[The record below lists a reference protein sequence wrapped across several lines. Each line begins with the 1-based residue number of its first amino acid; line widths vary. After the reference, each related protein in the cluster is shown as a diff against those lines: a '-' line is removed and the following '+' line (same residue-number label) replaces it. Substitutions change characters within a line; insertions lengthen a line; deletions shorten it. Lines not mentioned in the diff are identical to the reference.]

1 MSGFA
6 KADLFGRGDM
16 KSGRIIFQIFL
27 SGLLIM
33 SAGCGS
39 KGGDDAVE
47 EYDPNGFDSAEE
59 VKDKVSVKV
68 GSETFNMIYVNDSSS
83 PVVIPVGTNDAS
95 TAAITDKFFIG
106 ETELTYGLW
115 YEVLVWATN
124 NNASGGT
131 RVDGGSLYKFYSSGR
146 EGNDGAYDAA
156 PTTDKNEPVTFV
168 SWCDAIVWCNALT
181 EWYNSMHGTS
191 YACVYTYGGSVLR
204 DATDSN
210 CASAVKASGAKGF
223 RLPTSAEWEYSA
235 RWAIISSGKNIDY
248 VTAGSSGVSASLTPG
263 YYWTKGIYASG
274 EENYYGDENRVSWN
288 ASTSDN
294 FGTAAKT
301 FPVNFNARRDA
312 NQLGIYDMSGNVS
325 EFTDTCREIRGG
337 NYLSEEVDLAIGLVQ
352 LLPSSSSIQTDIG
365 FRIARTK

>member
-1 MSGFA
+1 MVISRILLSC
-6 KADLFGRGDM
+6 LFVM
-16 KSGRIIFQIFL
+16 PIS
-27 SGLLIM
+27 
-33 SAGCGS
+33 CGGE
-39 KGGDDAVE
+39 GGGNGGN
-47 EYDPNGFDSAEE
+47 YDPNSFDSAEE

-68 GSETFNMIYVNDSSS
+68 GSETFNMIYVKDSSTPVMIPTGTNDSS
-83 PVVIPVGTNDAS
+83 
-95 TAAITDKFFIG
+95 TATIIDKFFIG

-124 NNASGGT
+124 NYAAGGA
-131 RVDGGSLYKFYSSGR
+131 RVDGGTLYKFYSSGR
-146 EGNDGAYDAA
+146 EGNDGTVGAV
-156 PTTDKNEPVTFV
+156 PTDNKNEPVTFI

-181 EWYNSMHGTS
+181 EWYNATYGTS
-191 YACVYTYGGSVLR
+191 YACVYTYGGAVLR

-210 CASAVKASGAKGF
+210 CMSAVKESGAKGF
-223 RLPTSAEWEYSA
+223 RLPTGVEWEYSA
-235 RWAIISSGKNIDY
+235 RWAGRSAGTQTNL

-263 YYWTKGIYASG
+263 YYWTQGVYASG

-325 EFTDTCREIRGG
+325 EFTGTCREYRGG
-337 NYLSEEVDLAIGLVQ
+337 NYLSGEDDLAIGLVQ
-352 LLPSSSSIQTDIG
+352 LLPSSLSIQTDLG